1 MGGAFS
7 NRVALVTGAASGIG
21 QATAEA
27 FAQAGAALM
36 LADVNEAAGA
46 SLAQALRDGGSR
58 AVFHRCDVAREA
70 DVAGLIGRTR
80 VEFGRLDCAF
90 NGAGI
95 ASGRYSVTSCS
106 RDLWDRV
113 IGINLTGVWLCMKH
127 QIPLMLEGGGGAIVN
142 AASIAGLV
150 ALPNAAS
157 YIAAKHGV
165 IGLTKS
171 AALDYATRN
180 LRVNAVC
187 PGVIDTP
194 MVQNSGAVTPAG
206 REALAAGHP
215 MKRLG
220 TPQEIAAAV
229 LFLCG
234 DGAGF
239 ITGHALAADGGWV
252 AQ

>member
-1 MGGAFS
+1 MSSPFS

-21 QATAEA
+21 EATAHA

-36 LADVNEAAGA
+36 LADVNADAGEAMAA
-46 SLAQALRDGGSR
+46 RLRDSGAR

-90 NGAGI
+90 NGAGV
-95 ASGRYSVTSCS
+95 ASGRNTVVSCS

-150 ALPNAAS
+150 ALPHAAS
-157 YIAAKHGV
+157 YVAAKHGV
-165 IGLTKS
+165 IGLTRS
-171 AALDYATRN
+171 AAIDHATRN
-180 LRVNAVC
+180 LRVNAIC

-194 MVQNSGAVTPAG
+194 MVQNSGAATAAG

-215 MKRLG
+215 VKRLG

-229 LFLCG
+229 LFLCS
-234 DGAGF
+234 DAASF